1 MMLLEEFSGFE
12 GVGTYGLNQV
22 PLLLEEK
29 YVDCWSLPVVTLTAI
44 AVSLPDIEKDIVD
57 RLLRSVSEGLTYV
70 KHVEETLNATDEHKI
85 IQKAAR
91 RLWLEVEVYHKW
103 LGSKLQNTSYEVN
116 TPIEIVQRFS
126 DMAKNMVVE
135 VESKNMKCSDD
146 RLLHRSVSASSMYR
160 ITQTILV
167 SNQDNI
173 DQVSQEDLVVQ
184 LSSMISNLLAAC
196 LTNLP
201 QVIAL
206 KCHTGVIEKREASV
220 HTAAQ
225 LLGESIQIINS
236 LQDRKLPSL
245 DPNELPFIDKWRD
258 CFMHPSP

>member
-22 PLLLEEK
+22 PLLPEEK

-57 RLLRSVSEGLTYV
+57 RLLRSVSEGHTYV
-70 KHVEETLNATDEHKI
+70 KHVEETLNATDEYKI

-103 LGSKLQNTSYEVN
+103 LGNKLQNTYYEVN
-116 TPIEIVQRFS
+116 TPIKIVQRFS

-146 RLLHRSVSASSMYR
+146 RLLHRSISASSMYR

-173 DQVSQEDLVVQ
+173 D
-184 LSSMISNLLAAC
+184 
-196 LTNLP
+196 

-245 DPNELPFIDKWRD
+245 DPDELPFIDKWRD